1 LFQRLVKLKLIDD
14 IDRSQQALLTKKETE
29 MFYNAQLFMRYLIVL
44 RRLMVSYCLT

>member
-1 LFQRLVKLKLIDD
+1 
-14 IDRSQQALLTKKETE
+14 